1 MISLYSEINDLLWKE
16 FERGEISKDN
26 IRTLR
31 FKRLSEI
38 SGLNFNTSNISTDYV
53 KRLATKRYLLT
64 GALEA
69 CELLHRYAKL
79 YIITNGIYTVQL
91 SRIKQS
97 PIAQYISDIFVSEKI
112 GFAKPNVAYFDYVL
126 EQIKGAN
133 REDMLVVG
141 DSLTSDIAGG
151 IAAGLDVCWINPEG
165 EKAPKDMDINYNI
178 TAISDLPELII
189 H

>member
-1 MISLYSEINDLLWKE
+1 M
-16 FERGEISKDN
+16 
-26 IRTLR
+26 
-31 FKRLSEI
+31 
-38 SGLNFNTSNISTDYV
+38 
-53 KRLATKRYLLT
+53 
-64 GALEA
+64 
-69 CELLHRYAKL
+69 LHRYAKL